1 MLLSNASKLK
11 LLKDSHD
18 EKTQLRRTNVQLCS
32 TFFAFY
38 IGTYINMAH
47 MNFFTMYVAMAVFQS
62 MRNMTLMQSNVAAK
76 ESQGL

>member
-1 MLLSNASKLK
+1 
-11 LLKDSHD
+11 
-18 EKTQLRRTNVQLCS
+18 
-32 TFFAFY
+32 
-38 IGTYINMAH
+38 MAH